1 MAAKAPDPFNPWEEL
16 PPGSNMM
23 EERKMESN
31 LVLLEKTERVATIV
45 LNRPAKRNALSPSLL
60 TQFTDTLYRIR
71 EEGEIRCLVIRGAGE
86 KAFCAGFDISEFP
99 SEDKPGRLEEL
110 RTKNPVQAAFRAIH
124 DFPYPVIAM
133 VNGAAY
139 GAGCELTM
147 VCDIRI
153 ASEEARFSLP
163 PVKLGIVY
171 SAAGVLRVIQ
181 TIGLASAKEMFFTGR
196 AFPAKRAQEMGLVH
210 YVISSQELSLFT
222 YQMAREISENAPL
235 SLSALKAIFNR
246 YQRLQSF
253 PPDDSR
259 EFQELRDAAFGSED
273 HQEGRRAFKE
283 KRKPVFKG
291 R

>member
-1 MAAKAPDPFNPWEEL
+1 MK
-16 PPGSNMM
+16 
-23 EERKMESN
+23 ERKMDPN
-31 LVLLEKTERVATIV
+31 LVLLERTERVATIV
-45 LNRPAKRNALSPSLL
+45 LNRPDKRNALSPSLL
-60 TQFTDTLYRIR
+60 GQFTDVLHRLR
-71 EEGEIRCLVIRGAGE
+71 EEGEVRCLVIRGAGE

-110 RTKNPVQAAFRAIH
+110 REKNPVQTAFRAIH

-153 ASEEARFSLP
+153 ACEEARFSLP

-171 SAAGVLRVIQ
+171 SAAGVLRVIH

-196 AFPAKRAQEMGLVH
+196 AFQAKRAQEMGLVH
-210 YVISSQELSLFT
+210 YVVSSQELSLFT
-222 YQMAREISENAPL
+222 SQMAREISENAPL

-246 YQRLQSF
+246 YQRLHSF
-253 PPDDSR
+253 PSDDTR
-259 EFQELRDAAFGSED
+259 EFQELRDAAFASED
-273 HQEGRRAFKE
+273 HQEGRRAFRE

>member
-1 MAAKAPDPFNPWEEL
+1 MDQ
-16 PPGSNMM
+16 
-23 EERKMESN
+23 N
-31 LVLLEKTERVATIV
+31 LVLLEKAERVATII
-45 LNRPAKRNALSPSLL
+45 LNRPEKRNALSPTLL
-60 TQFTDTLYRIR
+60 TQLSETLHRLR
-71 EEGEIRCLVIRGAGE
+71 EEGEVRCLVIRGAGE

-99 SEDKPGRLEEL
+99 SEDKPERLEEL

-153 ASEEARFSLP
+153 ASEQARFSLP

-171 SAAGVLRVIQ
+171 SAAGVLRVIG
-181 TIGLASAKEMFFTGR
+181 TIGLANAKEMFFTGR
-196 AFPAKRAQEMGLVH
+196 AFQAQRAREMGLIH
-210 YVISSQELSLFT
+210 YVLPAQELSPFT
-222 YQMAREISENAPL
+222 DQMAREISENAPL
-235 SLSALKAIFNR
+235 SLSALKSIFNR
-246 YQRLQSF
+246 YERLRSF
-253 PPDDSR
+253 PPEDSR
-259 EFQELRDAAFGSED
+259 EFQELRDAAFRSED